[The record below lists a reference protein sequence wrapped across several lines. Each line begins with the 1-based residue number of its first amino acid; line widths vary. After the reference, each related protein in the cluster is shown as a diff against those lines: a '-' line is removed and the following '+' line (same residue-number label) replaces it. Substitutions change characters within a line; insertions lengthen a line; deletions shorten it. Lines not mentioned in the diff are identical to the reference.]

1 MESASGGK
9 QHVGYSVTFQNSL
22 VGQQCFLT
30 AIGLQIL
37 VVFLREKKSTNIDS
51 NHQIT

>member
-30 AIGLQIL
+30 AIG
-37 VVFLREKKSTNIDS
+37 FFTGKKKHKLI
-51 NHQIT
+51 QIT